1 MKMAEW
7 FGRDNLITGKD
18 LASNFVSRG
27 QFDAAAHAVNC
38 HDQLVDMLQK
48 ILEVYEMDYDD
59 TDKALKL
66 ITKCN
71 SED

>member
-7 FGRDNLITGKD
+7 FGRDNLTTGKD

-59 TDKALKL
+59 TDNALKL

-71 SED
+71 AEK

>member
-7 FGRDNLITGKD
+7 FGRDSLITGKD

-27 QFDAAAHAVNC
+27 QFNAAAHAVNC

-48 ILEVYEMDYDD
+48 ILEVYEMDYED
-59 TDKALKL
+59 TSKALEL
-66 ITKCN
+66 IAKCN
-71 SED
+71 AEY